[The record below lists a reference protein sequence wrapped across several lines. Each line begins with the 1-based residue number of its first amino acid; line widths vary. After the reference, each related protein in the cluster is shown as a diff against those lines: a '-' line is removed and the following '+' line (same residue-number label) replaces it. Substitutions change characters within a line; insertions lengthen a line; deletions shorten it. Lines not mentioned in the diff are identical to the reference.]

1 MTHPGAAPKLA
12 PQVLEEIVAAILAIS
27 AIEALVALLYW
38 AFTGISPWPFVILAE
53 AVAFGPGV
61 ALLSLTSPKKHRP

>member
-1 MTHPGAAPKLA
+1 
-12 PQVLEEIVAAILAIS
+12 VLEEFIAAVLAIA
-27 AIEALVALLYW
+27 AIEAVVAVLYW

-61 ALLSLTSPKKHRP
+61 ALLSLTSPKRRRP

>member
-1 MTHPGAAPKLA
+1 
-12 PQVLEEIVAAILAIS
+12 VLEEVFAAILAIT

-61 ALLSLTSPKKHRP
+61 ALLSVTSPRRRRP